1 MERLEQA
8 LRVIWLVEKD
18 YKNKN
23 KNKNKNKK
31 NKNKNKKK

>member
-1 MERLEQA
+1 MERLEQVP
-8 LRVIWLVEKD
+8 RVIWLVEKD

-23 KNKNKNKK
+23 KKNKNKK